1 MGSFVGILLFLGV
14 VFILVWFLV
23 TILAFLGIYKP
34 SKRRHA

>member
-23 TILAFLGIYKP
+23 TILAFLGIYEP
-34 SKRRHA
+34 SKRHHA